1 MKKKHFI
8 DPLKGMSFLVVL
20 VMMAI
25 HNQWHNP
32 TAWVY
37 LALHGTYGILWALKS
52 RFFGDH
58 QWEEPLSAGFALV
71 IVGGLAL
78 YWLAPWLLTSRGVEV
93 PPWYLGLCI
102 SLYASG
108 VFFHFASDMQKHT
121 SLTLRPGLVTSG
133 LWSLSRNPNY
143 FGELL
148 IYLSFA
154 LLALHWLPIVILV
167 LFVAVYWYPNMRKK
181 DHSLARYPEF
191 AAWKNR
197 TRLFIP
203 FIF

>member
-1 MKKKHFI
+1 
-8 DPLKGMSFLVVL
+8 
-20 VMMAI
+20 
-25 HNQWHNP
+25 
-32 TAWVY
+32 
-37 LALHGTYGILWALKS
+37 
-52 RFFGDH
+52 
-58 QWEEPLSAGFALV
+58 
-71 IVGGLAL
+71 
-78 YWLAPWLLTSRGVEV
+78 
-93 PPWYLGLCI
+93 
-102 SLYASG
+102 
-108 VFFHFASDMQKHT
+108 MQKHT

-148 IYLSFA
+148 IYLGFA

-181 DHSLARYPEF
+181 DRSLARYPEF
-191 AAWKNR
+191 ADWKNR